1 MLTLDL
7 LFTIAACS
15 CLLVLWLAS
24 AAVLP
29 WTESELEEVESEL
42 AALLPLHLFQVN
54 DERSARGEVR

>member
-29 WTESELEEVESEL
+29 WTESELEEVYQQLVRESGLDFERL
-42 AALLPLHLFQVN
+42 A
-54 DERSARGEVR
+54 EEVE